1 VAKKWISRLSEEEQK
16 EILEA
21 VSEALKE
28 IDKIK
33 NRDIKR
39 ILRTVAK
46 FCYRIGG
53 RTEYEGFEDLYVVRC
68 VVPDGL
74 KFLTASHTGKGGY
87 AGLYT
92 ERDISEFRVPDDWVV
107 TVESGAR
114 RVKGF
119 RVAISKSLTEEGVY
133 NIEISPI

>member
-1 VAKKWISRLSEEEQK
+1 MAKRWISRLSEEEQR
-16 EILEA
+16 EVLES

-28 IDKIK
+28 IDKIE
-33 NRDIKR
+33 NRDIRR

-53 RTEYEGFEDLYVVRC
+53 KTEYDGYEDLYVVRC
-68 VVPDGL
+68 IVPDGL
-74 KFLTASHTGKGGY
+74 GFLSASYIGRGGR

-92 ERDISEFRVPDDWVV
+92 ERDISEFKVPEDWVV
-107 TVESGAR
+107 TVESGAK
-114 RVKGF
+114 RVRGF